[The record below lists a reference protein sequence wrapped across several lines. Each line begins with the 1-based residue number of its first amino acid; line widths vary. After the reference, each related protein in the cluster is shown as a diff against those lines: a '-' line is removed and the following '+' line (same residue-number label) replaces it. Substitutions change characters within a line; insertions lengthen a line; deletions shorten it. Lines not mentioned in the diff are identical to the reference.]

1 MTPTGLE
8 PAIFGLKAQCPD
20 QLDGGVVVFAA
31 GLEPAVFGLRIQ
43 CPSPLDGANNLDQPG
58 LEPGV
63 VLPRQIYSLLP
74 YQLGD

>member
-1 MTPTGLE
+1 
-8 PAIFGLKAQCPD
+8 
-20 QLDGGVVVFAA
+20 
-31 GLEPAVFGLRIQ
+31 
-43 CPSPLDGANNLDQPG
+43 LDQPG